1 MKKTVCYIAQSEQ
14 TCNFVA
20 RQLTHFLGEYVDV
33 KVWALQH
40 ENTMP
45 YLDCDIYIAASP
57 KILDVVGDRLNSDK
71 PVLLAARAVNIEN
84 LDKLLDLVPGTR
96 ALVVAFWE
104 DAVVDTINCLRKLGI
119 NYLEL
124 IPYYPDGK
132 MEIPKDVTVAITP
145 GLANLVPLNIKK
157 VVDVGVRGID
167 ISTFAELIGH
177 LNLSKEIINEISDFY
192 IKNIFNLSLKQ
203 YKMASLNEELKM
215 KMEVILNTV
224 DEAIVAVNEENRVIV
239 FNPVAEKILDIN
251 SVQAID
257 RDVREVI
264 PQVDFLS
271 CLQTGEGIMKEIK
284 RVNDDYYI
292 VSTNPVNGEDGLT
305 HGVVATFRP
314 VVQVKELEVK
324 VRRELVSKGNV
335 AKHTFSHIV
344 GESKELTKAL
354 TLAKK
359 FARTNLTV
367 LIEGESGT
375 GKEVFAQAIHNYSE
389 KKDGPFVAINF
400 AAIPE
405 NLAESELFG
414 YEDGAFTGAKKGGKA
429 GLFEEAH
436 LGTIFL
442 DEIGDAS
449 MEVQKRLLRVLEER
463 KVRRVGGNVLTPVD
477 VRVIAATNQDMESL
491 VKQGKFRNDLY
502 YRLCTLPITI
512 PPLQSRGEDIFIL
525 LDYFTRKLYDRL
537 LVLEVPLKDFLMNY
551 RWPGN
556 IRELRNV
563 VEYLCSMVGAGEAVT
578 IKHLPTYLTR
588 NRELKQTPHHESEFS
603 GNERF
608 ELLIAKLE
616 KQGLLQ
622 PAIIILDEIHKS
634 SLLNKGVGRQAL
646 QKILHDWDKDL
657 ADHKIRQW
665 LKMLVEIGY
674 VDSGKTKQGSKIT
687 AEGEQFL
694 SYLKERSEIAATL
707 S

>member
-14 TCNFVA
+14 TCSFVA
-20 RQLTHFLGEYVDV
+20 RQLTYFLGDYIDV
-33 KVWALQH
+33 KVWSLRH
-40 ENTMP
+40 ESTIP
-45 YLDCDIYIAASP
+45 YLNCDIYIAASRMVL
-57 KILDVVGDRLNSDK
+57 KVVADQLNPNK
-71 PVLLAARAVNIEN
+71 PVLLAARAVGVEN
-84 LDKLLDLVPGTR
+84 LDKLLELAPGTR

-104 DAVVDTINCLRKLGI
+104 ESVLDTINCLGKLGI

-124 IPYYPDGK
+124 IPYYPEGG
-132 MEIPKDVTVAITP
+132 MEIPPDITVAITP
-145 GLANLVPLNIKK
+145 GLANLVPHHIKK
-157 VVDVGVRGID
+157 IVDVGVRGID
-167 ISTFAELIGH
+167 ISTFAEIIGH

-203 YKMASLNEELKM
+203 YKMASLNEELKR

-224 DEAIVAVNEENRVIV
+224 DEAIVAVNEENRVMV
-239 FNPVAEKILDIN
+239 FNPVAEKILEIN
-251 SVQAID
+251 SIQALD

-264 PQVDFLS
+264 PQVDFMS

-284 RVNDDYYI
+284 RVNDNYYI
-292 VSTNPVNGEDGLT
+292 ISTNPVNDESGVT

-314 VVQVKELEVK
+314 VGQVKEMEVK
-324 VRRELVSKGNV
+324 VRRELISKGNV

-344 GESKELTKAL
+344 GESKELIKAL

-359 FARTNLTV
+359 FARTDLTV

-405 NLAESELFG
+405 NLVESELFG

-436 LGTIFL
+436 HGTIFL

-477 VRVIAATNQDMESL
+477 VRVIAATNQDLESI
-491 VKQGKFRNDLY
+491 VKQGRFRNDLY

-512 PPLQSRGEDIFIL
+512 PPLHSRGEDIFIL
-525 LDYFTRKLYDRL
+525 LDYFARKLYDRTL
-537 LVLEVPLKDFLMNY
+537 ILEIPLKDFLTNY

-563 VEYLCSMVGAGEAVT
+563 VEYLCSMVEPEEAVT
-578 IKHLPTYLTR
+578 IKHLPAYLTR
-588 NRELKQTPHHESEFS
+588 NREVKQTPFHESEYL

-608 ELLIAKLE
+608 EILISKLE
-616 KQGLLQ
+616 DQGLLQ
-622 PAIIILDEIHKS
+622 PAIIILDEIHKA
-634 SLLNKGVGRQAL
+634 SLLNKGVGRQTL
-646 QKILHDWDKDL
+646 HKILHTWDKDL

-665 LKMLVEIGY
+665 LKIFVEIGY
-674 VDSGKTKQGSKIT
+674 VDSGKTKQGSQIT
-687 AEGEQFL
+687 KEGEQFL
-694 SYLKERSEIAATL
+694 SYLKEKYETAAMQ